1 MNKKRLMFISV
12 AVVIISLCMIF
23 VGCEQKE
30 PIVEE
35 VKPISYM
42 QTLFY
47 VGKDNEFIV
56 KLIRGRGEP
65 LFIADGKSSG
75 NEEFTTLTV
84 TPLNK
89 DQANSELSFSII
101 GDNGEMSGILSYERL
116 QGIFSSSPDLKGIG
130 TPKTI
135 NIIEGK
141 RTVAINLTNLLEG
154 RISCE
159 EALSIAERTLQNKLS
174 ADDKDRE
181 MYIRLI
187 NNSLDPNSEYYWYVA
202 FIASPTDYYSALI
215 DSKNGNVL
223 STNP

>member
-1 MNKKRLMFISV
+1 MNKKRLVFISV
-12 AVVIISLCMIF
+12 AVIIIALCAIF
-23 VGCEQKE
+23 VGCDKKEQ
-30 PIVEE
+30 IIEE

-47 VGKDNEFIV
+47 VGNDNEFRI
-56 KLIRGRGEP
+56 KLIKGRGEP

-75 NEEFTTLTV
+75 NEEFTALTV

-89 DQANSELSFSII
+89 DQTNSELSFTII
-101 GDNGEMSGILSYERL
+101 GENGEVSGILSYERL
-116 QGIFSSSPDLKGIG
+116 QGVFSSSPDLKGIG
-130 TPKTI
+130 TPNSIK
-135 NIIEGK
+135 IIEGK
-141 RTVAINLTNLLEG
+141 RTVEITLTNLLEE
-154 RISCE
+154 RITGE
-159 EALSIAERTLQNKLS
+159 DALSIAEKAMESKLS

-181 MYIRLI
+181 IYIRLI

-215 DSKNGNVL
+215 DSKSGNVL

>member
-1 MNKKRLMFISV
+1 MNKKRLFFISV
-12 AVVIISLCMIF
+12 ALVIIALCSIL
-23 VGCEQKE
+23 VGCDRKE

-47 VGKDNEFIV
+47 VGNDNEFRI
-56 KLIRGRGEP
+56 KLIKGRGEP

-75 NEEFTTLTV
+75 NEEFTSLTV

-89 DQANSELSFSII
+89 DQTNSELSFSIV
-101 GDNGEMSGILSYERL
+101 GENGEMSGILSYERL
-116 QGIFSSSPDLKGIG
+116 QGVFSSSPDLNGIG
-130 TPKTI
+130 APQTI
-135 NIIEGK
+135 KIIEGK
-141 RTVAINLTNLLEG
+141 RTVEIVLTNLLEG
-154 RISCE
+154 RIGCE
-159 EALSIAERTLQNKLS
+159 EALSIAEKTLESKLS

-181 MYIRLI
+181 IYIRLI

-215 DSKNGNVL
+215 DSKSGNVL
-223 STNP
+223 SMNP